1 MVSVSEHTLFL
12 LYWTQFPEWYTK
24 IKIDGETVFTL
35 KPDAP
40 EKIRKSF
47 VCWIFLPMVKK

>member
-12 LYWTQFPEWYTK
+12 LYWTKFPEWYTK

-35 KPDAP
+35 KPDVP

-47 VCWIFLPMVKK
+47 EEWEKQKDE